1 MASLIKRAADKQ
13 RSAMYQLLERHKN
26 AVYCLA
32 CQLTGDESVA
42 ADITVRVFQTAW
54 STLTPT
60 MTETAFFDQL
70 TMTTYRLCKT
80 CLTGKNPKALRMP
93 QDRRYTLPPHTPV
106 TDGTTA
112 LDTVKQNLS
121 VLQWTMLILHHVS
134 GLTREQQASLL
145 KLDLPTLDIAWDA
158 ERHNLTY
165 ILEHSSHTASCDEVI
180 AALVAEADSTKAPQ
194 SVKHRAEEHIRALA
208 APQEKA
214 SRIKTL
220 KLTAVIVVITALVLT
235 LCWAAIMSLS
245 GVEASDPLDS
255 TGETDNRPSASATI
269 DDPTHYA
276 EIVIRDHGTVTV
288 ALDGNIAP
296 KTVENFKKLADDHFY
311 DSLTFHRI
319 MDGFMMQGGDPKAD
333 GTGGSDDTI
342 TGEFSSNGI
351 DNPLSHV
358 RGAISMAR
366 SNDYDSASSQFFIV
380 HEDSLFLDGDYAA
393 FGYVIDGMDIV
404 DAICSSAEPIDGNG
418 LIDLGDQPVMETVTV
433 YDAEEYEAAH

>member
-1 MASLIKRAADKQ
+1 MTSLIKRAADKQ
-13 RSAMYQLLERHKN
+13 RSAMYQLLDRHKN

-54 STLTPT
+54 DSITPK
-60 MTETAFFDQL
+60 MTEAAFLDQL
-70 TMTTYRLCKT
+70 TMTTFRLCKT
-80 CLTGKNPKALRMP
+80 YLTGKNPKALRMP
-93 QDRRYTLPPHTPV
+93 QDRRYAIPPHTPV
-106 TDGTTA
+106 VDGTTA
-112 LDTVKQNLS
+112 LDTVKQNFS

-134 GLTREQQASLL
+134 GLTREKQASLL
-145 KLDLPTLDIAWDA
+145 KLDLPTLDMAWDA
-158 ERHNLTY
+158 EQHNLTY
-165 ILEHSSHTASCDEVI
+165 ILDRSSASASCDEVI

-194 SVKHRAEEHIRALA
+194 SVRLRAEEHIRALA

-214 SRIKTL
+214 ARVKMF

-235 LCWAAIMSLS
+235 LCWAAILSLS
-245 GVEASDPLDS
+245 GVEEEIPFDS
-255 TGETDNRPSASATI
+255 TGETADRTAAAAAI

-276 EIVIRDHGTVTV
+276 EIVIREHGTITV

-296 KTVENFKKLADDHFY
+296 KTVKNFQKLADEHFY

-319 MDGFMMQGGDPKAD
+319 IDGFMMQGGDPKAD
-333 GTGGSDDTI
+333 GTGGSDNTI

-404 DAICSSAEPIDGNG
+404 DTICSSAEPIDGNG
-418 LIDLGDQPVMETVTV
+418 LIDLGDQPVMDTVKV
-433 YDAEEYEAAH
+433 YEAAEYEATH